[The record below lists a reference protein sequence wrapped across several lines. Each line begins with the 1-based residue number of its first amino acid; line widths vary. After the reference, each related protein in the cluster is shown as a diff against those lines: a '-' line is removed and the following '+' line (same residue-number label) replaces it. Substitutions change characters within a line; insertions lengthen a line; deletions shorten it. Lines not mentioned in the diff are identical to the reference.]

1 MCEGGGRVGDCRSV
15 IEPASP
21 RKLAR
26 SGALIVSL
34 TSTQSGRCLDAAWRL
49 QKVDSKWYAREE
61 ASMWPVGDRVE
72 ATPMPL
78 LFSLV
83 ALSPPSKMD
92 EEGILQLMILYWL
105 RKRRLNRRRYWVHK
119 IHQCRPTYGEYHHL
133 LEQVL
138 SDDEKCLSYIRMK
151 SSTFKRLL
159 DKVGPFLQKRTTNF
173 RKPLPPEER
182 LVLRHSR
189 SRDNTQILGAK

>member
-1 MCEGGGRVGDCRSV
+1 
-15 IEPASP
+15 
-21 RKLAR
+21 
-26 SGALIVSL
+26 
-34 TSTQSGRCLDAAWRL
+34 
-49 QKVDSKWYAREE
+49 
-61 ASMWPVGDRVE
+61 MWPVGDRVE

-133 LEQVL
+133 FEQVL

-173 RKPLPPEER
+173 R
-182 LVLRHSR
+182 
-189 SRDNTQILGAK
+189 RDNTQILGAKCFADDVTFGGFAQRVVRRLIKTRAK